1 MAAQAGERLATGA
14 STPPQGSPGRRR
26 ILLVAVDSWHGS
38 ARLPTAFQSAGFE
51 VALLC
56 RPGVVAS
63 LSRGVEHRF
72 ALHADKGSR
81 SNSSVVCR
89 TVADFS
95 PDMVVPLDDASV
107 RMLHAVRRALAAET
121 SSDVRRVLD
130 RSLPRVDVSSKR
142 TGFLEI
148 AERAGI
154 ACPAHAE
161 ARSLREALRFAHR
174 RGWPVYLKR
183 DNTAGGSGVRLC
195 ASPAELTAAFAA
207 LTNTAG
213 PIWSAAGVLRR
224 GRRTMHAMG
233 LGAGPGI
240 SIQSVIPGEPAF
252 HSAVALDGRWL
263 AGLSAEVE
271 EFHPRPTGPS
281 TRVLLHGDRAMDDI
295 ARRLIGALGYSGFCG
310 FDFIRD
316 RAGNLTLL
324 ELNARPTPVSH
335 LGGLVGLDLCVALNA
350 ALSGQPVPSATPK
363 PPRRVA
369 LFPQDW
375 VRDPI
380 GTSREQCD
388 RDVPL
393 NDPDLLKAMA
403 ADLPHGWDDG
413 RAGACQSG

>member
-1 MAAQAGERLATGA
+1 
-14 STPPQGSPGRRR
+14 
-26 ILLVAVDSWHGS
+26 
-38 ARLPTAFQSAGFE
+38 
-51 VALLC
+51 
-56 RPGVVAS
+56 
-63 LSRGVEHRF
+63 
-72 ALHADKGSR
+72 
-81 SNSSVVCR
+81 
-89 TVADFS
+89 
-95 PDMVVPLDDASV
+95 MVVPLDDASV
-107 RMLHAVRRALAAET
+107 RMLHAVKSALAAET
-121 SSDVRRVLD
+121 SSDVRCVLD
-130 RSLPRVDVSSKR
+130 RSLPRVDVSSRR
-142 TGFLEI
+142 TSFLEI
-148 AERAGI
+148 AERAGV

-161 ARSLREALRFAHR
+161 VRSLREALRFAHR
-174 RGWPVYLKR
+174 CGWPVYLKR

-195 ASPAELTAAFAA
+195 TSPAELTAAFAA
-207 LTNTAG
+207 LTNTAE
-213 PIWSAAGVLRR
+213 PIWSMAGVLRR

-271 EFHPRPTGPS
+271 ECHPRPTGPS
-281 TRVLLHGDRAMDDI
+281 TRVLLHDDSAMDDI

-316 RAGNLTLL
+316 RSGTLTLL
-324 ELNARPTPVSH
+324 EMNARPTPVSH

-380 GTSREQCD
+380 GTSREHCD
-388 RDVPL
+388 RDIPL
-393 NDPDLLKAMA
+393 NDPALLEAMA
-403 ADLPHGWDDG
+403 ANLPHGWNDG

>member
-1 MAAQAGERLATGA
+1 M
-14 STPPQGSPGRRR
+14 
-26 ILLVAVDSWHGS
+26 
-38 ARLPTAFQSAGFE
+38 
-51 VALLC
+51 
-56 RPGVVAS
+56 
-63 LSRGVEHRF
+63 
-72 ALHADKGSR
+72 
-81 SNSSVVCR
+81 
-89 TVADFS
+89 
-95 PDMVVPLDDASV
+95 
-107 RMLHAVRRALAAET
+107 
-121 SSDVRRVLD
+121 
-130 RSLPRVDVSSKR
+130 
-142 TGFLEI
+142 
-148 AERAGI
+148 
-154 ACPAHAE
+154 
-161 ARSLREALRFAHR
+161 
-174 RGWPVYLKR
+174 
-183 DNTAGGSGVRLC
+183 
-195 ASPAELTAAFAA
+195 
-207 LTNTAG
+207 
-213 PIWSAAGVLRR
+213 
-224 GRRTMHAMG
+224 
-233 LGAGPGI
+233 
-240 SIQSVIPGEPAF
+240 
-252 HSAVALDGRWL
+252 
-263 AGLSAEVE
+263 
-271 EFHPRPTGPS
+271 
-281 TRVLLHGDRAMDDI
+281 LLHGNSAMDDI